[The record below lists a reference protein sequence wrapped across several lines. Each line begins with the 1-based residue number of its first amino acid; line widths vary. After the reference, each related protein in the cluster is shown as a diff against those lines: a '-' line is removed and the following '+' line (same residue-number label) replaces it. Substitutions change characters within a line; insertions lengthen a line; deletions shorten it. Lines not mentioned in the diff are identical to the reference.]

1 MGKISQRA
9 KINSFMAEDNGEV
22 TVAGK
27 DAAVLLVGECP
38 VGEDGILVAEDADL
52 VDLIH
57 WRIIGAGCVAIWPVT
72 TPAPLHSR

>member
-9 KINSFMAEDNGEV
+9 KINPIEAEDNGEV
-22 TVAGK
+22 TVAGE
-27 DAAVLLVGECP
+27 DTAMLPVGECP

-57 WRIIGAGCVAIWPVT
+57 WRVIGAGCVAIWPVT
-72 TPAPLHSR
+72 VPEPLHSR

>member
-9 KINSFMAEDNGEV
+9 KINPVEAKDNGEV
-22 TVAGK
+22 TVAAK

-38 VGEDGILVAEDADL
+38 VGEDGILVVEDAYL

-57 WRIIGAGCVAIWPVT
+57 WGVIGAGCMVIWPVT
-72 TPAPLHSR
+72 VPEPLHSR